1 MADVVMGKDP
11 FKENDAKFLY
21 LVNKAK
27 SDKLFRVA
35 YLLEA
40 SNLKSTITDVS
51 LDLQKDYKQLVD
63 SEVYSHVTRRLH
75 EIIEQIR
82 YHIHRKEFDKAAA
95 YVSDMRILG
104 DFVKRKGLQFDFEF
118 YDKIEEFYHK
128 KKDKDAKIA
137 PRF

>member
-1 MADVVMGKDP
+1 MAINGDP
-11 FKENDAKFLY
+11 FKESDAKFSY

-27 SDKLFRVA
+27 SDKLFRAA

-51 LDLQKDYKQLVD
+51 LELQKDYKQLVD
-63 SEVYSHVTRRLH
+63 SEVYSHVTRRLS
-75 EIIEQIR
+75 EIVEQIR
-82 YHIHRKEFDKAAA
+82 HHIHRNEFDKAAA

-104 DFVKRKGLQFDFEF
+104 DFIKRKGLQFDFEF
-118 YDKIEEFYHK
+118 YDKIEEFFHTK
-128 KKDKDAKIA
+128 KEKDAKIA